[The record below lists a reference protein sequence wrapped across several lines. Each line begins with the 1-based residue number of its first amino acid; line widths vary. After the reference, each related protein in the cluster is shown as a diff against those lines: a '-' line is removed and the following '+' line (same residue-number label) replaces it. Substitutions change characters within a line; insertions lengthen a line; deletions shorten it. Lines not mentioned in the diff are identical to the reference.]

1 MVISLTNSCL
11 EVLAEHLLTKVVSAE
26 IELDNKIVQA
36 GLTKTRERTLVRFI
50 ISLGAD
56 SSGVIT
62 NRILKND
69 MGEVLWSDQAG
80 KVRIIKPKRDM
91 QIVIPIDVSWL
102 EGGGK
107 H

>member
-1 MVISLTNSCL
+1 M
-11 EVLAEHLLTKVVSAE
+11 K
-26 IELDNKIVQA
+26 
-36 GLTKTRERTLVRFI
+36 FI

-69 MGEVLWSDQAG
+69 LGEVFWSDKVG

>member
-1 MVISLTNSCL
+1 MVISLTKSCL

-26 IELDNKIVQA
+26 VELDNKIVQA
-36 GLTKTRERTLVRFI
+36 GLTKTREGTLVRFN
-50 ISLGAD
+50 ISLGAN

-69 MGEVLWSDQAG
+69 MGEVFWSDQAG

-102 EGGGK
+102 EGGSK